1 MKYNNLV
8 FLCGARDFH
17 AMDWYASAK
26 EVTDDTLN
34 ISIVTDL
41 IQGEG
46 FSKLVDSSDKIF
58 KLLILDKL
66 LFRKQSKLGN
76 LWRNILK
83 LFFLPIQVLLLR
95 RFESKNENSI
105 YFAHSM
111 YYLWLAHFAGVDF
124 VGTPQGSDLL
134 IKPFKSKLFKYLS
147 IKALRSAKFITVDS
161 EMMRAKCIQI
171 SAVDPIVIQNG
182 IDLNSINKKVTNN
195 LDYIE
200 SNNKILSL
208 RGFTDL
214 YRVDQIIKSRKFSKM
229 DDGIN
234 FIYPF
239 YDKSYK
245 SIIDFN
251 SNDMDL
257 GRVSRQAMYNL
268 LNNTILSV
276 SIPYSDSSPRSVYE
290 AIFCNS
296 IVAIT
301 HHRYYNDLP
310 KCMQSRIILVKL
322 DDKNWLNK
330 AYEKAKKIKIQN
342 FKPSKEALDL
352 FDQKR
357 SFNKK
362 LNLLKQIN
370 D

>member
-1 MKYNNLV
+1 MNKNLV

-26 EVTDDTLN
+26 ELIDDSSN

-41 IQGEG
+41 IDGEG
-46 FSKLVDSSDKIF
+46 FTKLVDSSDKVF
-58 KLLILDKL
+58 KLLILDNL
-66 LFRKQSKLGN
+66 LFNKQSKLGN

-95 RFESKNENSI
+95 RFQSKNKNSI

-134 IKPFKSKLFKYLS
+134 IKPFKSKFFKYLS
-147 IKALRSAKFITVDS
+147 VKALRSAKFVTVDS

-171 SAVDPIVIQNG
+171 SGVDPFVIQNG
-182 IDLNSINKKVTNN
+182 IDLVSITKKVTHNVN
-195 LDYIE
+195 EIE
-200 SNNKILSL
+200 SNNRILSL
-208 RGFTDL
+208 RGLTDL
-214 YRVDQIIKSRKFSKM
+214 YRINEIVQSRNFNLTNI
-229 DDGIN
+229 GID

-239 YDKSYK
+239 HDDTYK
-245 SIIDFN
+245 SKISFSKYDI
-251 SNDMDL
+251 DL
-257 GRVSRQAMYNL
+257 GRVSRDNMYSLMKNASL
-268 LNNTILSV
+268 VV
-276 SIPYSDSSPRSVYE
+276 SIPSSDSSPRSVYE

-301 HHRYYNDLP
+301 YHRYYDDLP
-310 KCMQSRIILVKL
+310 KCMQSRIIVVDMKNKDWLKTAY
-322 DDKNWLNK
+322 DKALSIQ
-330 AYEKAKKIKIQN
+330 KKD
-342 FKPSKEALDL
+342 FKPSVKALDL

-357 SFNKK
+357 SFKKK
-362 LNLLKQIN
+362 LNLLN
-370 D
+370 TN